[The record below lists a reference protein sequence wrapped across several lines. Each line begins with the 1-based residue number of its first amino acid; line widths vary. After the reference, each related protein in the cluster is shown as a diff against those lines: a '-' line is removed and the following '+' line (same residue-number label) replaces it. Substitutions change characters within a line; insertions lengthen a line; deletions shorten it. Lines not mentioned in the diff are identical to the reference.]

1 MFNISA
7 KLKLNIAVFVLCSF
21 LLCACTEQQQ
31 PSYKLLSYDEIFF
44 DTELSSIWSDSTR
57 NELWIG
63 GENGELF
70 MVVDNVIKWRRGLKS
85 GRIYKVVPLKITPMD
100 TTLLIG
106 IRNEGLQVWKF
117 SGDNKP
123 QVRRYSIEHKGCQ
136 YSAYD
141 FQNVSGNSYYIGTS
155 NGCYYI
161 DFDAAKPQ
169 MQLSFPTQTLLVD
182 KKYNYEYP
190 VYNLQKQNDGTIV
203 GASPQG
209 VFWLSNRYTS
219 IAKRD
224 SIIIFA
230 KNTTFVSVRGDTLL
244 ALSENKIYKHCKGHN
259 YFPLA
264 CKNSPKV
271 YFEDNAGNKWLIASR
286 SIRIG
291 RQLKDNFEDIELPK
305 SIPLESQRNII
316 VGKTEFTYLITQNSL
331 WRIPIH
337 LNIYNSPTISA
348 VCQNRLKQVFFVT
361 SDNQLFKR
369 TTDNKAEY
377 IKQIDVEGHIVWI
390 AASDKF
396 LYFHTGT
403 NMIYHTPVSSSIFS
417 LSKEKPILPAIQ
429 ISNNIIT
436 AYMHYD
442 TTNNKKAWKLFFGTR
457 SGLGVVNLP
466 MEKIDT
472 SLIKGKY
479 VSILSN
485 MKNEDLLAG
494 TLNDGLFVDSTNTR
508 WKQKNPKNINLDN
521 KLILDILSIDKE
533 KLLILTNHYVF
544 YDANNGA
551 DSIPAKGFRKIL
563 LVNDSTFFAIANKGF
578 AKYSISNGKIE
589 QQNAQMLYRDISFI
603 PNACMALDKNS
614 LLLGSALGCLHYD
627 VNKESSS
634 WVNIEKPRLLSLL
647 ERSLMTVIAIIAF
660 AFFSIILL
668 VFSKEEKEKK
678 DKISDRKNNFKKR
691 VVKAQKLAEYITYF
705 PGNEETI
712 FRLNEVIKKCNNIEN
727 VSDKDKCDKTLT
739 DVDGILT
746 EINDQVTLLFQNKL
760 SSQIS
765 AILNQ
770 NITILYDEAKKAD
783 KALKEKNSN
792 EIRNLAIKNNKWFDQ
807 SQTLKETYES
817 MLKLV
822 RNCYEIPQVNKNLY
836 SSLSTA
842 IIHLNNTELESCQ
855 KECLELVQKYNYIE
869 SPEATKQINLFI
881 CHTVSQLQQKI
892 DSDKLYTSIISLLT
906 ELEADRNK
914 TDNKKV
920 LQTLDEIMKE
930 LPAIESL
937 SNIKLNVEEFF
948 ASSNKTE
955 KDEICKTINGQI
967 NRFYDELPEDID
979 ELLTSELKIIGA
991 TKAGKALALTL
1002 ADRNIKG
1009 ADVGRLIGD
1018 AKPLNL
1024 EGITSK
1030 TRTYIRSE
1038 QAKQKIEKFSKNK
1051 NDRSI
1056 ILMLLME
1063 I

>member
-1 MFNISA
+1 
-7 KLKLNIAVFVLCSF
+7 
-21 LLCACTEQQQ
+21 
-31 PSYKLLSYDEIFF
+31 
-44 DTELSSIWSDSTR
+44 
-57 NELWIG
+57 
-63 GENGELF
+63 
-70 MVVDNVIKWRRGLKS
+70 
-85 GRIYKVVPLKITPMD
+85 
-100 TTLLIG
+100 
-106 IRNEGLQVWKF
+106 
-117 SGDNKP
+117 
-123 QVRRYSIEHKGCQ
+123 
-136 YSAYD
+136 
-141 FQNVSGNSYYIGTS
+141 
-155 NGCYYI
+155 
-161 DFDAAKPQ
+161 
-169 MQLSFPTQTLLVD
+169 
-182 KKYNYEYP
+182 
-190 VYNLQKQNDGTIV
+190 
-203 GASPQG
+203 
-209 VFWLSNRYTS
+209 
-219 IAKRD
+219 
-224 SIIIFA
+224 
-230 KNTTFVSVRGDTLL
+230 
-244 ALSENKIYKHCKGHN
+244 
-259 YFPLA
+259 
-264 CKNSPKV
+264 
-271 YFEDNAGNKWLIASR
+271 
-286 SIRIG
+286 
-291 RQLKDNFEDIELPK
+291 
-305 SIPLESQRNII
+305 
-316 VGKTEFTYLITQNSL
+316 
-331 WRIPIH
+331 
-337 LNIYNSPTISA
+337 
-348 VCQNRLKQVFFVT
+348 
-361 SDNQLFKR
+361 
-369 TTDNKAEY
+369 
-377 IKQIDVEGHIVWI
+377 
-390 AASDKF
+390 
-396 LYFHTGT
+396 
-403 NMIYHTPVSSSIFS
+403 
-417 LSKEKPILPAIQ
+417 
-429 ISNNIIT
+429 
-436 AYMHYD
+436 
-442 TTNNKKAWKLFFGTR
+442 
-457 SGLGVVNLP
+457 
-466 MEKIDT
+466 
-472 SLIKGKY
+472 
-479 VSILSN
+479 
-485 MKNEDLLAG
+485 
-494 TLNDGLFVDSTNTR
+494 
-508 WKQKNPKNINLDN
+508 
-521 KLILDILSIDKE
+521 
-533 KLLILTNHYVF
+533 
-544 YDANNGA
+544 
-551 DSIPAKGFRKIL
+551 
-563 LVNDSTFFAIANKGF
+563 
-578 AKYSISNGKIE
+578 
-589 QQNAQMLYRDISFI
+589 
-603 PNACMALDKNS
+603 
-614 LLLGSALGCLHYD
+614 
-627 VNKESSS
+627 
-634 WVNIEKPRLLSLL
+634 
-647 ERSLMTVIAIIAF
+647 
-660 AFFSIILL
+660 L

>member
-1 MFNISA
+1 MFNIST
-7 KLKLNIAVFVLCSF
+7 KLNVNIAAFVLGGF
-21 LLCACTEQQQ
+21 LLFACTEQKQ
-31 PSYKLLSYDEIFF
+31 PSYKPLSYDEIFF

-63 GENGELF
+63 GDGELF
-70 MVVDNVIKWRRGLKS
+70 LVVDNVIKWRRELKS
-85 GRIYKVVPLKITPMD
+85 GRIYKVVPLKITPVD

-106 IRNEGLQVWKF
+106 IRNEGLQLWKF

-123 QVRRYSIEHKGCQ
+123 QVTRYSIEHKGCK

-141 FQNVSGNSYYIGTS
+141 FQNGSGNAYYVGTS

-169 MQLSFPTQTLLVD
+169 MQLSFPTVTLLVD
-182 KKYNYEYP
+182 KKYNYEFP
-190 VYNLQKQNDGTIV
+190 VYNLQKQNDGTVV

-209 VFWLSNRYTS
+209 VFWLSNRYTP

-224 SIIIFA
+224 SIIISA

-244 ALSENKIYKHCKGHN
+244 ALSENKIYKHCKGHT
-259 YFPLA
+259 YLPLD
-264 CKNSPKV
+264 CKNNPKV

-316 VGKTEFTYLITQNSL
+316 VSKTEFTYLITQNSL

-390 AASDKF
+390 AACDKY

-403 NMIYHTPVSSSIFS
+403 NMIYHTPVNSSIFS

-429 ISNNIIT
+429 ISNNILT
-436 AYMHYD
+436 AYMCYD
-442 TTNNKKAWKLFFGTR
+442 ITNNKKAWKLFFGTR

-466 MEKIDT
+466 LEKIDT

-485 MKNEDLLAG
+485 MKNDDLFAG
-494 TLNDGLFVDSTNTR
+494 TLNDGLFVDSTHTR
-508 WKQKNPKNINLDN
+508 WKQKKPKNIDLNN
-521 KLILDILSIDKE
+521 KLILDIVSIDKE
-533 KLLILTNHYVF
+533 KMLILTNHYVF
-544 YDANNGA
+544 YDTDAGA

-563 LVNDSTFFAIANKGF
+563 LVNDSTFFAVANKGF
-578 AKYSISNGKIE
+578 AKYSINNGKIE
-589 QQNAQMLYRDISFI
+589 QQNARMLYRDISFI
-603 PNACMALDKNS
+603 PNACMVLDKNS

-627 VNKESSS
+627 VNKKSSS
-634 WVNIEKPRLLSLL
+634 WVNIEKPMLLSIL

-668 VFSKEEKEKK
+668 GFSKEKKEKK
-678 DKISDRKNNFKKR
+678 DKISDRRNNLKKR
-691 VVKAQKLAEYITYF
+691 VVRAQKLIEYITYF

-712 FRLNEVIKKCNNIEN
+712 YRLNEVIEKCNNIEN

-739 DVDGILT
+739 DVDGILI

-770 NITILYDEAKKAD
+770 NITILYDEAKQAD

-792 EIRNLAIKNNKWFDQ
+792 EIRKLAIKNSNWFDQ
-807 SQTLKETYES
+807 SLALKETYES

-822 RNCYEIPQVNKNLY
+822 RNCYEIPRVNEKLYNNL
-836 SSLSTA
+836 SNA
-842 IIHLNNTELESCQ
+842 IIHLNNTELEICQ
-855 KECLELVQKYNYIE
+855 KECLELIQRYNYIE
-869 SPEATKQINLFI
+869 SPEATKQINLFLEQ
-881 CHTVSQLQQKI
+881 TVGQLRQKT
-892 DSDKLYTSIISLLT
+892 DRNNLYGSIINLLK
-906 ELEADRNK
+906 ELEGDRNK

-920 LQTLDEIMKE
+920 LQKLDEIMNE

-937 SNIKLNVEEFF
+937 CNIKLHVEEFF
-948 ASSNKTE
+948 APGNKNKKE
-955 KDEICKTINGQI
+955 EICKTINEQI
-967 NRFYDELPEDID
+967 DGFYDELPEDID
-979 ELLTSELKIIGA
+979 ELLTNELKIIGA

-1018 AKPLNL
+1018 VKPLNL

-1030 TRTYIRSE
+1030 TRTYIRSKE
-1038 QAKQKIEKFSKNK
+1038 SKQKIEEFSKNK

-1056 ILMLLME
+1056 ILMLLIE
-1063 I
+1063 L